1 MTLFRKCVYC
11 KDDKEKEEVS
21 TYKSAGGNNN
31 QVKTFAAIDVGSY
44 ALELKI
50 FEISTRNG
58 IKEIDNVCYQ
68 LDLGTD
74 SYATGKLGYDKL
86 EELCRIL
93 KDFGRIMKQYKV
105 DAYRA
110 YGTSAIREIKNK
122 MIVLDQIEQRTGIHI
137 DTISNSEQ
145 RFLDYKSIAC
155 KETSLEE
162 IMEKDTAVIDI
173 GGGSIQL
180 SLFENGTLVTTQNMK
195 LGVLR
200 LQESLNHLN
209 ARTSQYENLIDEMVS
224 SQISVFKKLF
234 LKDKSIKNLIVVDD
248 YLSAIVDRKIAK
260 IEGRVFDIPTAAQ
273 LMELMRTHSDRDLAK
288 LLDVSEDSV
297 HLAFISFVLVNRV
310 CKATNGE
317 RIYVPDVTL
326 CDGMAYEYGEE
337 NKLISIKHNFE
348 QDIIAC
354 AKNISKRYM
363 GSRKRS
369 ETLEQIAMNIFEAM
383 KKIHGLD
390 KRAGLLLRL
399 AALLHDCGKYI
410 SLANLG
416 ECSYNIIMSTEII
429 GLSHTEREIVANVV
443 KYNHLEFDYYESMNK
458 GTNLAK
464 EDYMIIAKLTA
475 ILKLANGL
483 DRSHKQKFKDVRIVL
498 KEQELVITV
507 DTPVDITLERG
518 LFKHRA
524 EFFKEVYSITPV
536 IKQKRS

>member
-1 MTLFRKCVYC
+1 M
-11 KDDKEKEEVS
+11 
-21 TYKSAGGNNN
+21 
-31 QVKTFAAIDVGSY
+31 KTFAAIDVGSY

-58 IKEIDNVCYQ
+58 IKEIDNVRYQ

-74 SYATGKLGYDKL
+74 SYATGKLGCDKL

-173 GGGSIQL
+173 GGGSLQL

-310 CKATNGE
+310 CKATNVE
-317 RIYVPDVTL
+317 RLYVPDVTL

>member
-1 MTLFRKCVYC
+1 M
-11 KDDKEKEEVS
+11 
-21 TYKSAGGNNN
+21 
-31 QVKTFAAIDVGSY
+31 KTFAAIDVGSY

-58 IKEIDNVCYQ
+58 IKEIDNVRYQ

-74 SYATGKLGYDKL
+74 SYATGKLGCDKL

-310 CKATNGE
+310 CKATNVE
-317 RIYVPDVTL
+317 RIYVQDVTL

>member
-1 MTLFRKCVYC
+1 M
-11 KDDKEKEEVS
+11 
-21 TYKSAGGNNN
+21 
-31 QVKTFAAIDVGSY
+31 KTFAAIDVGSY

-50 FEISTRNG
+50 FEISAGKG
-58 IKEIDNVCYQ
+58 IKEIDSVRYQ

-74 SYATGKLGYDKL
+74 SYATGKLGYDKMDD
-86 EELCRIL
+86 LCRIL

-155 KETSLEE
+155 KENSLEE
-162 IMEKDTAVIDI
+162 LIEKDTAVIDI

-195 LGVLR
+195 IGVLR

-209 ARTSQYENLIDEMVS
+209 ARTGQYENLIDEMVS
-224 SQISVFKKLF
+224 SQISVFKKLY
-234 LKDKSIKNLIVVDD
+234 LKDKAIKNLIVVDD

-260 IEGRVFDIPTAAQ
+260 IEGRAFDIPTSAQ
-273 LMELMRTHSDRDLAK
+273 LLELMRTHSDRDLAK
-288 LLDVSEDSV
+288 LMDVSEDTV

-310 CKATNGE
+310 CKATNVE
-317 RIYVPDVTL
+317 KIYVPDVTL

-337 NKLISIKHNFE
+337 NKLISINHDFE

-369 ETLEQIAMNIFEAM
+369 ETLEQIALNIFDAM

-410 SLANLG
+410 SMANLG

-518 LFKHRA
+518 LFNHRA

-536 IKQKRS
+536 IKQKRV